1 MAQNQKMMLTSL
13 RKLFKSHGEFC
24 ASQPWEVIVATITF
38 LVCVLTVFN
47 RNFTH
52 LLPYQQLEASLDDET
67 CPNNGFNC
75 GLTNNAQILEIII
88 VAIFRCLGIIHC
100 FYRFRKIHRIG
111 SSFIM
116 KIAVSYLGLI
126 FMIYS
131 LVVMSLGTPDIN
143 VLVDSYFLILLL
155 LDMSKVTR
163 MAQFALSSSHQ
174 VRISENLA
182 HSMFVLAPTLVLNTL
197 ATTLMMGTG
206 LLTGFQRLELLSRYA
221 IIYQV

>member
-1 MAQNQKMMLTSL
+1 MLTSL

-52 LLPYQQLEASLDDET
+52 LLPYQQMKSSVDDET
-67 CPNNGFNC
+67 CPYNGFNSGAVC
-75 GLTNNAQILEIII
+75 DWTNNGQIL
-88 VAIFRCLGIIHC
+88 V
-100 FYRFRKIHRIG
+100 G

-116 KIAVSYLGLI
+116 KIAASYLGLI
-126 FMIYS
+126 FVIYS

-174 VRISENLA
+174 LRISENLA